1 MTWRDFLL
9 LSPAR
14 FEAQCQIDGFRGSG
28 PGGQKRNK
36 TSSAVRLTHSPSG
49 ISVRA
54 EEERSQHANRKLAA
68 ERLQWLIAL
77 HLRGP
82 LDPAP
87 PVGEVDPDAPVPPP
101 VDTPLRGLNHRD
113 PIQVAFLLDRLHA
126 RAYSVRD
133 TAAALQATTGA
144 LAKFITSNEL
154 VLAEVNHQRAARSLK
169 PLRAR

>member
-14 FEAQCQIDGFRGSG
+14 FEAQCQADGIRGSG

-36 TSSAVRLTHSPSG
+36 TSSAVRLTHAPSG

-54 EEERSQHANRKLAA
+54 EEERSQSSNRKLAA
-68 ERLQWLIAL
+68 ERLQWRIAL

-82 LDPAP
+82 LDPTP
-87 PVGEVDPDAPVPPP
+87 PVGETDPDAPVPPP
-101 VDTPLRGLNHRD
+101 PGTPLKRLNFRD
-113 PIQVAFLLDRLHA
+113 PVHVAIVLDLLHA
-126 RAYSVRD
+126 HHYSVRD
-133 TAAALQATTGA
+133 AADALQATTGA
-144 LAKFITSNEL
+144 LAKFLTSNEL
-154 VLAEVNHQRAARSLK
+154 LLAEVNHQRAARSLK